1 MTGDPGVLVVG
12 AGQAAV
18 QLASSLRDGGYEGP
32 VTLVGEEDHP
42 PYQRPPLSK
51 TYLKAMAAPDSLSF
65 RAPAYYSERG
75 ITLVAGDRVD
85 RLEIGPR
92 GTGAAR
98 CASGKTL
105 SFGRVVLA
113 TGARARTL
121 VLDGLDVAGV
131 HHLREV
137 SDAHALRADLETA
150 IDVVVLGGG
159 FVGLEVAATA
169 RLLGKNVTVVEA
181 GPCLLGRAVG
191 PVTARHIQAAHEMS
205 GMRVLLGTTA
215 VRLLSDSRRVTGVEL
230 STGMKVA
237 AQLVVVGVGA
247 TPRTELAES
256 AGLLCRDGVVVDELA
271 RSSDG
276 FTLAIG
282 DCANVP
288 NPMEG
293 GDPSARVRL
302 ESVDSAVEQA
312 VTAAATLLGRSSPY
326 RSVPWFWSDQGELKL
341 QIAGLITGAEECVV
355 RRYGDARKHS
365 AFYYREGRMVAVEA
379 VNASADVMLARRALA
394 EGLSFDRE
402 STADPE
408 VPLKSLLRRVPAT
421 ALTG

>member
-1 MTGDPGVLVVG
+1 MTRDAGVLVVG

-18 QLASSLRDGGYEGP
+18 QLASSLRDGGYDRP
-32 VTLVGEEDHP
+32 VTLVGEEEHP

-51 TYLKAMAAPDSLSF
+51 AYLKAMATPDSLSF
-65 RAPAYYSERG
+65 RAPDYYGERG
-75 ITLVAGDRVD
+75 ITLIAGDRVD
-85 RLEIGPR
+85 GLEIGPR
-92 GTGAAR
+92 GAGVAT
-98 CASGKTL
+98 CASGRTL

-121 VLDGLDVAGV
+121 PLDGLDVAGV

-137 SDAHALRADLETA
+137 TDAHALRVDLEMAT
-150 IDVVVLGGG
+150 DVVVLGGG

-181 GPCLLGRAVG
+181 GPSLLGRAVG
-191 PVTARHIQAAHEMS
+191 PVTARHIQVAHEAT
-205 GMRVLLGTTA
+205 GVRVLLGTTA
-215 VRLLSDSRRVTGVEL
+215 VRLLSDGQAVAGVEL
-230 STGMKVA
+230 STGTTVP

-247 TPRTELAES
+247 TPRTELAEA

-271 RSSDG
+271 RCSDG
-276 FTLAIG
+276 SSLAIG

-288 NPMEG
+288 NPTAG

-312 VTAAATLLGRSSPY
+312 VTAAATLLGRTSPY
-326 RSVPWFWSDQGELKL
+326 RTVPWFWSDQGELKL

-365 AFYYREGRMVAVEA
+365 AFYYRQGRMVAVEA
-379 VNASADVMLARRALA
+379 VNAPADVIAARRALA
-394 EGLSFDRE
+394 EGLSFDPE

-408 VPLKSLLRRVPAT
+408 VPLKSLLCRAPTT